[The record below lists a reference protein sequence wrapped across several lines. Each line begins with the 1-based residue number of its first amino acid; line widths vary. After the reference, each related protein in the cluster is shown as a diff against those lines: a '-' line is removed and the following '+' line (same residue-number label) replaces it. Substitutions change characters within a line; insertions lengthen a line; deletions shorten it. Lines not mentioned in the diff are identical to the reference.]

1 MKSAESHNFYNQ
13 KSGFE
18 VDNKYPTCSML
29 VNDYLLTARLG
40 MPKKKMSGEA
50 RKIGITMA
58 ARGEF
63 AKRGF
68 YGTSMRDIAKAA
80 DVSEALIY
88 RHFPSKEALYKE
100 IYFYIDSHLRT
111 MGDYF
116 KDQEPST
123 QTLVKIVYALTSMI
137 MMEMPGSRDEQ
148 KIFERLLVYSLLEN
162 TSFAISL
169 FQQYDVELFPVWLE
183 SFKVAEK
190 AGDIYEPLVD
200 SAAKMWLSH
209 HLMMAINFLH
219 LSGESLFPYSKP
231 KKDLIK
237 GMVIF
242 ILRGIGIKDETLRH
256 YVEVDFVNGIAEEV
270 FGEKMVV

>member
-1 MKSAESHNFYNQ
+1 M
-13 KSGFE
+13 
-18 VDNKYPTCSML
+18 
-29 VNDYLLTARLG
+29 NDHLFIVGLDMSR
-40 MPKKKMSGEA
+40 KKMSGEA
-50 RKIGITMA
+50 RKIDITMA
-58 ARGEF
+58 ARGAF
-63 AKRGF
+63 ALKGF

-88 RHFPSKEALYKE
+88 RHFPSKEALYNE
-100 IYFYIDSHLRT
+100 IYFYIDSQLKA

-116 KDQEPST
+116 RGQEPST
-123 QTLVKIVYALTSMI
+123 QTLVRIVYALTSMI
-137 MMEMPGSRDEQ
+137 MKEMPGAGREQ

-162 TSFAISL
+162 TSFAISV

-183 SFKVAEK
+183 SFKVAEQ

-200 SAAKMWLSH
+200 PSAKMWLSH

-231 KKDLIK
+231 KEDLIN

-242 ILRGIGIKDETLRH
+242 ILRGIGLKDETIRH
-256 YVEVDFVNGIAEEV
+256 SLEHDYVNGIVEEI
-270 FGEKMVV
+270 FGVKKVA

>member
-1 MKSAESHNFYNQ
+1 
-13 KSGFE
+13 
-18 VDNKYPTCSML
+18 
-29 VNDYLLTARLG
+29 

-50 RKIGITMA
+50 RKIEITMA

-63 AKRGF
+63 ALKGF

-100 IYFYIDSHLRT
+100 IYFYIDSQLRT

-123 QTLVKIVYALTSMI
+123 QTLVKIVYALTCMI
-137 MMEMPGSRDEQ
+137 MTEMPGARREQ

-162 TSFAISL
+162 TSFAISV
-169 FQQYDVELFPVWLE
+169 FKQYDEALLPVWLK
-183 SFKVAEK
+183 SFQIAEK
-190 AGDIYEPLVD
+190 AGDVYQPLVD

-231 KKDLIK
+231 KEDLIN

-242 ILRGIGIKDETLRH
+242 ILRGIGLKDETIRH
-256 YVEVDFVNGIAEEV
+256 SLEQDYVNGIVEEIFGAE
-270 FGEKMVV
+270 MVVQ